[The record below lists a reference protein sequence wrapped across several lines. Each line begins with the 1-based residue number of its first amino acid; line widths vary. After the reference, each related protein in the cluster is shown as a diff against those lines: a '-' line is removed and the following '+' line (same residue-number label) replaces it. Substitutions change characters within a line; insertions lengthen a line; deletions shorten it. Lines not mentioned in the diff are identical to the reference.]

1 MPKKRNA
8 EALKYQKLR
17 THNYLEKPMSIYE
30 KLNTAMDNNDVN
42 AYAELLHDDFKF
54 VRHASNSEMSKS
66 DWVNVISKMME
77 SGKVTRTN
85 SRCIYENDDILIS
98 HSLVS
103 FPDGSREAVL
113 VCFTLSDGKIIRS
126 ETGATPIS

>member
-1 MPKKRNA
+1 MPKKWNA

-66 DWVNVISKMME
+66 DWVNVISNMME

>member
-1 MPKKRNA
+1 
-8 EALKYQKLR
+8 
-17 THNYLEKPMSIYE
+17 MSIYE
-30 KLNTAMDNNDVN
+30 KINTAMDNNDVN
-42 AYAELLHDDFKF
+42 AYAELLHEDFKF

-66 DWVNVISKMME
+66 DWVNVISSMME

-113 VCFTLSDGKIIRS
+113 VCFTLSGGKIIRS

>member
-1 MPKKRNA
+1 MPKKSNA

-66 DWVNVISKMME
+66 DWVNVISNMME

>member
-1 MPKKRNA
+1 
-8 EALKYQKLR
+8 
-17 THNYLEKPMSIYE
+17 MSIYE

-54 VRHASNSEMSKS
+54 VRHATSSEMTKS
-66 DWVNVISKMME
+66 DWVNVISGMME

-98 HSLVS
+98 HSFVS
-103 FPDGSREAVL
+103 FPDGTSEAVL

-126 ETGATPIS
+126 ETGATPIN

>member
-1 MPKKRNA
+1 
-8 EALKYQKLR
+8 
-17 THNYLEKPMSIYE
+17 MSIFE
-30 KLNTAMDNNDVN
+30 KINTAMDNNDVN

-66 DWVNVISKMME
+66 DWVNVISSMME

>member
-1 MPKKRNA
+1 
-8 EALKYQKLR
+8 
-17 THNYLEKPMSIYE
+17 MSIYE
-30 KLNTAMDNNDVN
+30 KMNTAMDNNDLK

-54 VRHASNSEMSKS
+54 FRHASNSEMSKS
-66 DWVNVISKMME
+66 DWVNIVSDMME

-85 SRCIYENDDILIS
+85 SRCIYENNDILIS

-103 FPDGSREAVL
+103 FPDGSCEAVL

>member
-1 MPKKRNA
+1 
-8 EALKYQKLR
+8 
-17 THNYLEKPMSIYE
+17 MSIYE

-54 VRHASNSEMSKS
+54 VRHATNTEMTKN
-66 DWVNVISKMME
+66 DWVNVISGMME

-98 HSLVS
+98 HSFVS
-103 FPDGSREAVL
+103 FPDGTTEAVL
-113 VCFTLSDGKIIRS
+113 VCFTLAMERLFEAKP
-126 ETGATPIS
+126 ALHQ